1 MLSIL
6 NPCRQ
11 PIKMMRNQIPPVRIA
26 ILISLQTIKE
36 GESLEEREPTYTVG
50 GYIYWH
56 SHYKRQSPNARKKER
71 KKKKKKTR
79 ELSLEFDIPTPGPI
93 SQENHN
99 SVRHMHPNV
108 HCRLLTTAK
117 TQNQQ
122 NAPHPIQAQR
132 RCGVCIQWT
141 VTQPQ
146 KHMNLCHW

>member
-1 MLSIL
+1 MKEKAWRKG
-6 NPCRQ
+6 NPHTLLVG
-11 PIKMMRNQIPPVRIA
+11 IYIGTV
-26 ILISLQTIKE
+26 TIKD
-36 GESLEEREPTYTVG
+36 SLRMPE
-50 GYIYWH
+50 
-56 SHYKRQSPNARKKER
+56 KKKE
-71 KKKKKKTR
+71 KKNKQTR

-122 NAPHPIQAQR
+122 NAPHPLQTQR

-146 KHMNLCHW
+146 KHMNLCHWKPQGWTSEDDTKGSQPHRGRQ